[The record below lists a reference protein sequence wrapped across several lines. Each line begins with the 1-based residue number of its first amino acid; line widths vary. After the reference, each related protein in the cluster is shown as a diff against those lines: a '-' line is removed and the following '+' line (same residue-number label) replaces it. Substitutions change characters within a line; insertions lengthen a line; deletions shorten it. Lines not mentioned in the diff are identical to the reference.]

1 MRAVVHGKATKSE
14 GCARNNLKKRPQ
26 AFRLH
31 HLPLDVLRVIL
42 SQLSFKEAARTSIV
56 SRKWKRLWR
65 YYPKLVLTRDTMLG
79 SSNAAGDH
87 PTSNATTFI
96 RRANSIVRQL
106 SSSSSATLNKFI
118 VKFPLLRS
126 DADHIDRWVSL
137 SGASRARR
145 IVLDLCPEFE
155 KFNDKDQMY
164 SFPLHLFTGGSCVGG
179 NSCVKSLC
187 LGFVSLN
194 LLQLPAAGTNRL
206 TILKK
211 LTLHKVSIAG
221 DLQSLLLEC
230 DVLEWLSLTF
240 CSLQHRDLVIHQP
253 LQRLRYLR
261 VLRCRLQKLELKAL
275 SLTEFEFAN
284 HQVPLVLGDCI
295 NMSMASVELLLPSD
309 GFDYACT
316 KLPVALPHV
325 CDRLTLSMGI
335 RTENICGLWF
345 QAPLLMKGGSVFAN
359 LRHLILNVHIDGCP
373 KASTGV
379 LRLAYL
385 LQLAPVLEEL
395 ELHMCCVS
403 TPFYTPDLDAAAT
416 SPVAAA
422 CLHERLRTVHMT
434 GFYGIRGQLELA
446 HRILRSTAALDR
458 LIIDPRLKVDHYF
471 RDRAYAGMGRTMAT
485 LCINKAQFPGTV
497 ITIL

>member
-1 MRAVVHGKATKSE
+1 MRAMVHGKATKSE
-14 GCARNNLKKRPQ
+14 GRARNNLKKRRSQ

-31 HLPLDVLRVIL
+31 RLPPDVLRVIL

-65 YYPKLVLTRDTMLG
+65 YYPKLVLTGDMMLG

-87 PTSNATTFI
+87 PTLNKTTFI

-106 SSSSSATLNKFI
+106 SSSSATLNKFV

-137 SGASRARR
+137 SAASRARR

-155 KFNDKDQMY
+155 KFGDKDQMY
-164 SFPLHLFTGGSCVGG
+164 SFPLHLFSGGSCVGG

-194 LLQLPAAGTNRL
+194 LLQLPPAGNTNRL

-221 DLQSLLLEC
+221 DLQSLLMEC
-230 DVLEWLSLTF
+230 DALEWLSLTF
-240 CSLQHRDLVIHQP
+240 CSLQHCDLVIHQP

-261 VLRCRLQKLELKAL
+261 VLHCRLQKLELQAPN
-275 SLTEFEFAN
+275 LTEFEFAN
-284 HQVPLVLGDCI
+284 HQVPLVLGDCV
-295 NMSMASVELLLPSD
+295 NMSMASVGLLLPSD

-325 CDRLTLSMGI
+325 CDRLTLSMAI
-335 RTENICGLWF
+335 RTE
-345 QAPLLMKGGSVFAN
+345 APLLMKGGSVFAN
-359 LRHLILNVHIDGCP
+359 LRHLILNVDIDGCP

-379 LRLAYL
+379 LRLACL
-385 LQLAPVLEEL
+385 LELVPVLEEL
-395 ELHMCCVS
+395 ELHMYCAN
-403 TPFYTPDLDAAAT
+403 TPFYSSDLDAAAT
-416 SPVAAA
+416 SPVAR
-422 CLHERLRTVHMT
+422 LHERLRTVYMT

-446 HRILRSTAALDR
+446 HRILRSTVALDR
-458 LIIDPRLKVDHYF
+458 LIIDPRRKVDHNF
-471 RDRAYAGMGRTMAT
+471 RNQAYAGMGRTMAT

>member
-1 MRAVVHGKATKSE
+1 MRAMVHGKATKSE
-14 GCARNNLKKRPQ
+14 GRARNNLKKRRSQ

-31 HLPLDVLRVIL
+31 RLPPDVLRVIL

-65 YYPKLVLTRDTMLG
+65 YYPKLVLTGDMMLG

-87 PTSNATTFI
+87 PTSNKTTFI

-106 SSSSSATLNKFI
+106 SSSSATLNKFV

-137 SGASRARR
+137 SAASRARR

-155 KFNDKDQMY
+155 KFGDKDQMY
-164 SFPLHLFTGGSCVGG
+164 SFPLHLFSGGSCVGG

-194 LLQLPAAGTNRL
+194 LLQLPPAGNTNRL

-221 DLQSLLLEC
+221 DLQSLLMEC
-230 DVLEWLSLTF
+230 DALEWLSLTF
-240 CSLQHRDLVIHQP
+240 CSLQHCDLVIHQP

-261 VLRCRLQKLELKAL
+261 VLHCRLQKLELQAPN
-275 SLTEFEFAN
+275 LTEFEFAN
-284 HQVPLVLGDCI
+284 HQVPLVLGDCV
-295 NMSMASVELLLPSD
+295 NMSMASVGLLLPSD

-325 CDRLTLSMGI
+325 CDRLTLSMAI
-335 RTENICGLWF
+335 RTEMYC
-345 QAPLLMKGGSVFAN
+345 AN
-359 LRHLILNVHIDGCP
+359 
-373 KASTGV
+373 
-379 LRLAYL
+379 
-385 LQLAPVLEEL
+385 
-395 ELHMCCVS
+395 
-403 TPFYTPDLDAAAT
+403 TPFYTSDLDAAAT
-416 SPVAAA
+416 SPAA
-422 CLHERLRTVHMT
+422 CLHERLRTVYMT

-446 HRILRSTAALDR
+446 HRILRSTVALDR
-458 LIIDPRLKVDHYF
+458 LIIDSRRKVDHNF
-471 RDRAYAGMGRTMAT
+471 RNQAYAGMGRTMAT